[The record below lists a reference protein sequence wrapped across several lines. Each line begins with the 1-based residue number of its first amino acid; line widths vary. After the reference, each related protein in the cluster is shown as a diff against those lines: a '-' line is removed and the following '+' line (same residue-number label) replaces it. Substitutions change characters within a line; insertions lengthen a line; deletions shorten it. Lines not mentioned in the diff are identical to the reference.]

1 MSENINENTNSEK
14 NTNKTEEEFILD
26 RIARRAAQKGK
37 HSSEKQNL
45 SSALK
50 LSYIFIALLFVVNIF
65 MAFALLNVYKDRSVS
80 IKIPPATLKDV
91 DLVFGSTRVSKT
103 VYRVYADYIV
113 RRISNVN
120 YHNVRE
126 AFDDVLSY
134 CAADKYH
141 QIAKVF
147 SAQAGHIKSNLVSQK
162 FELQD
167 IKLSQQKNG
176 LVIAECSGFASRMV
190 GGKEAFKGLPYQF
203 KLYLSTYMGN
213 VIVQGVRSGL
223 NKNTRDIGKQ
233 RRVEKYEKDNRYI
246 NF

>member
-1 MSENINENTNSEK
+1 MSKKSMTENQTPE
-14 NTNKTEEEFILD
+14 TNKEASDEFIID
-26 RIARRAAQKGK
+26 RLARRAAQKGR
-37 HSSEKQNL
+37 HSSEKDNL

-50 LSYIFIALLFVVNIF
+50 LAYVFIGILVVINIF

-91 DLVFGSTRVSKT
+91 DLVFGSTRVSKP

-113 RRISNVN
+113 RRMSNVN
-120 YHNVRE
+120 YHNVTD
-126 AFDDVLSY
+126 AFKDVIGY
-134 CAADKYH
+134 CAADKYYE
-141 QIAKVF
+141 ISKVF
-147 SAQAGHIKSNLVSQK
+147 SAQANHIKSNLVSQR

-167 IKLSQQKNG
+167 IKLTPQKNG
-176 LVIAECSGFASRMV
+176 LVIAECSGFASRTV
-190 GGKEAFKGLPYQF
+190 GGKEAFKNLPYQF

-233 RRVEKYEKDNRYI
+233 RRVEQYEKDNRYI